1 MGGVYT
7 KLSWGGNIKRLR
19 EQRGMKQNE
28 IADLIGMH
36 RSNYSKIESGQREI
50 SIAAIDKIAKYFNIS
65 LDELVHMGDDIPKE
79 ITVEDKTTVEQ
90 VRLIQELEQEEK
102 KMIFK
107 MVETFLTKKKFK
119 DFFQKNVAAL

>member
-1 MGGVYT
+1 MNIGT
-7 KLSWGGNIKRLR
+7 NIKRLR

-50 SIAAIDKIAKYFNIS
+50 SISALDKIAQYFNIS
-65 LDELVHMGDDIPKE
+65 LDQLVHMGDDIPKE
-79 ITVEDKTTVEQ
+79 ITVEDKTAIEQ

-119 DFFQKNVAAL
+119 DFFQKNVATL